1 MIPVIEIT
9 GGKKAQRERLQSIA
23 PILLKKL
30 NLHKLGLVLEIE
42 LKQMYKFEYGFCINA
57 DCENRST
64 REFII
69 ELNKTLDMSTLIQT
83 MAHEFVHVKQFAR
96 GELIENNNGMMEWKG
111 RKCHRKK
118 YDEYPWEKEA
128 WDTELKLTEGIL
140 WNNK

>member
-1 MIPVIEIT
+1 MRPVVQIT
-9 GGKKAQRERLQSIA
+9 GGKKVQREKLQSVA

-42 LKQMYKFEYGFCINA
+42 LKKMDEFDYGFCINT

-69 ELNKTLDMSTLIQT
+69 ELNKTIDISTLIRT
-83 MAHEFVHVKQFAR
+83 LAHELVHVKQFAR
-96 GELIENNNGMMEWKG
+96 GELVEHNNGMFEWKG

-118 YDEYPWEKEA
+118 YDDYPWEKEA
-128 WDTELKLTEGIL
+128 WDKEVKLTEGIL
-140 WNNK
+140 WNK